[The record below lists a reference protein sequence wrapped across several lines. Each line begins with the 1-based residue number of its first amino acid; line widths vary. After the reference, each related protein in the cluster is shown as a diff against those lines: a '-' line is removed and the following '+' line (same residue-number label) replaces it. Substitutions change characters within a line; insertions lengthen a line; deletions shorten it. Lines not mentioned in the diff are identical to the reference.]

1 MILHAFG
8 ASETPETDQTLYSVR
23 VDNWRWK
30 LDPRLSDV
38 LASPSV
44 SDVRVDCL
52 IRIDDDSA
60 PHVDHLVDELGGQVR
75 HRIHIIPG
83 LAVSIPLRAVSTLAA
98 NPHVVGIESERLYSL
113 HCCRPVSPSE
123 SGR

>member
-1 MILHAFG
+1 M
-8 ASETPETDQTLYSVR
+8 
-23 VDNWRWK
+23 DNWRRK

-52 IRIDDDSA
+52 IRVDDDSA
-60 PHVDHLVDELGGQVR
+60 PLVDHLVDELGGRVR
-75 HRIHIIPG
+75 HRIHIVPG
-83 LAVSIPLRAVSTLAA
+83 LAVSIPLGAVSTLAA

-113 HCCRPVSPSE
+113 H
-123 SGR
+123 